1 MIIHT
6 YNIVDIHVC
15 TRSHI
20 NLCKAFSITMV
31 ILYHIYLYIYSEYL
45 YYSVILIDRRKVMKQ
60 SVHTLR
66 EQLRRKTRRP
76 ALNSVLKAAYDEI
89 QVRQTSPYMVYL

>member
-1 MIIHT
+1 
-6 YNIVDIHVC
+6 
-15 TRSHI
+15 
-20 NLCKAFSITMV
+20 
-31 ILYHIYLYIYSEYL
+31 
-45 YYSVILIDRRKVMKQ
+45 MKQ

-89 QVRQTSPYMVYL
+89 QVRQTSPYMVCM